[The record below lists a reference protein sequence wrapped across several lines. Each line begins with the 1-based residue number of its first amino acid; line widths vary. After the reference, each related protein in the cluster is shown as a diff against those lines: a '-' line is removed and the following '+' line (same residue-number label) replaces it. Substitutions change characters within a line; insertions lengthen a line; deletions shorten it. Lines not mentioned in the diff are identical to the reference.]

1 MARKLKVIP
10 IEPNDEA
17 AAQEPTEQVQGSTTD
32 HANHKTEPEVALF
45 EATLDTEG
53 LDTAAVE
60 AAAPEEPT
68 AKPIIV
74 DFSAT
79 ATKDKVIEQVS
90 CQDCGK
96 SMSAKNLRY
105 SHAKTCT
112 ARNAGPPPVAEAP
125 PPEKS
130 PEVEETPTTPGEEKQ
145 PAPKRPRAKAKPKAK
160 PQQDPRE
167 PTHAPDEVPEQ
178 GPPPPS
184 RAPKQKHETPDEF
197 WSNTLK
203 QMKEKKNQQ
212 YQKLAAAAF

>member
-1 MARKLKVIP
+1 MVRKLKVVP

-130 PEVEETPTTPGEEKQ
+130 PEVEATPTTPGEEKQ
-145 PAPKRPRAKAKPKAK
+145 PAPKRPRAKAKPRAK
-160 PQQDPRE
+160 PQDPRE

-178 GPPPPS
+178 EPPPPS

-203 QMKEKKNQQ
+203 QMKEKKKQQ